1 MRTAVDSVCAEML
14 TSDPNSAGH
23 SEDSG
28 SQKAPS
34 ATYDT
39 LGRVIAM
46 AMAMAMIPIDTALRF
61 DHIDLT

>member
-1 MRTAVDSVCAEML
+1 ML

-23 SEDSG
+23 NEDSG